1 MKQPS
6 RLNLA
11 LGTGVGSYDQPQP
24 SLIRHNV
31 KSKPRENPA
40 EHENEVTKPAYR
52 AKIL

>member
-24 SLIRHNV
+24 SLIRLSV

-40 EHENEVTKPAYR
+40 EHENEVTKPAT
-52 AKIL
+52 AL